1 MTHDNDDASAVFALL
16 SSGSD
21 NDDSLEKPKGPT
33 ELYKEFKF
41 DEDISLGRIF
51 PSLKGTRF
59 DAFTMKNTS
68 MIWLGK
74 DASAIKRAGL
84 WFETDVEFSG
94 LLQPAA
100 DVLSDVFGQEKPG
113 IHLSAHLGI
122 QKEWNDELIA
132 TGFTFRGSIEGINR
146 GFGELMMFRNA
157 GLMISIVPAGLGETK
172 TIWGFYGTLHLNIP
186 NSAVPLVLDYK
197 LDPNPDTLD
206 ISMGFGTG
214 ERWLSVFG
222 VAGLNVSRATILTNL
237 ASTTR
242 SADESCSLTKLVSR
256 QASQKLTS
264 RNRWYFP
271 LLHNG
276 RLGTFLLI

>member
-1 MTHDNDDASAVFALL
+1 MTHDDDASTIIVLL

-21 NDDSLEKPKGPT
+21 NDEFLEKPKAPT
-33 ELYKEFKF
+33 ELYREFNF

-59 DAFTMKNTS
+59 DAITMKNTS

-74 DASAIKRAGL
+74 DASAAKRAGL

-113 IHLSAHLGI
+113 IHLSAHLGV
-122 QKEWNDELIA
+122 QNEWNDELIA

-146 GFGELMMFRNA
+146 EFAEVVMFRNA
-157 GLMISIVPAGLGETK
+157 GVMISIVPASVGGTET
-172 TIWGFYGTLHLNIP
+172 TWGFYGTLHLKIP

-197 LDPNPDTLD
+197 LDPKPDTLD
-206 ISMGFGTG
+206 ISMRFGKG

-222 VAGLNVSRATILTNL
+222 VAGLNVSPVIIL
-237 ASTTR
+237 ASLASNTHST
-242 SADESCSLTKLVSR
+242 DESCSLTKLVSR
-256 QASQKLTS
+256 QVSQRQTS
-264 RNRWYFP
+264 RSRWNFP
-271 LLHNG
+271 SLQNG
-276 RLGTFLLI
+276 RSGTFL